1 MSFLLNQE
9 FFLISSYYITGKII
23 DFFFV
28 PVLGEDGTHLA
39 AQCPVNLAERPRGR
53 DLLETWSRDR
63 EVETFWRLGR
73 ETERPRP
80 LETWPRDR
88 EAETFGGLAERPRPL
103 KT

>member
-73 ETERPRP
+73 ETKTVEDST
-80 LETWPRDR
+80 ET
-88 EAETFGGLAERPRPL
+88 AEGHGCLVCGRSSL
-103 KT
+103 